1 MRGTAVSGVPV
12 HLFLGK
18 LHHLSKEIE
27 ENMFENLTLVIILIV
42 VFWLGAFGYYLYT
55 SRQQKEIVDEL
66 EKLNKK
72 LDESEKHS

>member
-1 MRGTAVSGVPV
+1 
-12 HLFLGK
+12 
-18 LHHLSKEIE
+18 
-27 ENMFENLTLVIILIV
+27 MFENLTLVIILIV